1 MSENENGLIM
11 LTADDGSEEAFFVL
25 EKADI
30 AGVSYLLV
38 TDSVEDEEA
47 EAMILREETEDELVT
62 YQVVD
67 DEKELKIISKYL
79 EELLDDVELRLEW
92 KIVAL
97 YIGKTRQKVK
107 RAAPG
112 GEGYVMNHLS
122 KKAVKNYLSCWY
134 SNLSDC
140 LSC

>member
-38 TDSVEDEEA
+38 THSVEDEEA

-79 EELLDDVELRLEW
+79 EELLDDVELRLE
-92 KIVAL
+92 
-97 YIGKTRQKVK
+97 
-107 RAAPG
+107 
-112 GEGYVMNHLS
+112 
-122 KKAVKNYLSCWY
+122 
-134 SNLSDC
+134 
-140 LSC
+140 

>member
-79 EELLDDVELRLEW
+79 LQSCVPVDADRHKKEDRVKEEH
-92 KIVAL
+92 
-97 YIGKTRQKVK
+97 QKQK
-107 RAAPG
+107 RASG
-112 GEGYVMNHLS
+112 R
-122 KKAVKNYLSCWY
+122 K
-134 SNLSDC
+134 
-140 LSC
+140 